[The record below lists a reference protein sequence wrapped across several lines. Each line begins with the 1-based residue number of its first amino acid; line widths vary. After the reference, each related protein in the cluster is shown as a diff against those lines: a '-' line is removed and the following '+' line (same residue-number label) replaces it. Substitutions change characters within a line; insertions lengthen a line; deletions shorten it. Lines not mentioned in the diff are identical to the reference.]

1 MNKDQ
6 SSGNIKQA
14 KGQLKEV
21 TGKVLGNKDLEYK
34 GKAEKA
40 LGKVQ
45 ESYGN
50 LKKDIKDSVQKH

>member
-6 SSGNIKQA
+6 SSGSIKQA
-14 KGQLKEV
+14 KGQLKET
-21 TGKVLGNKDLEYK
+21 TGKVLGNKELENK

>member
-6 SSGNIKQA
+6 SSGSIKQA
-14 KGQLKEV
+14 KGQLKET
-21 TGKVLGNKDLEYK
+21 TGKVLGNKELENQ